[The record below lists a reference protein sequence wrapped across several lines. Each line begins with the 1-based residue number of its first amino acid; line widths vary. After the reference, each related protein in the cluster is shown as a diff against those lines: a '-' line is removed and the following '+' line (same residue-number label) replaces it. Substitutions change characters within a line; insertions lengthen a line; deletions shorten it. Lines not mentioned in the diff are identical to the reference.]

1 MYINNYDAFIKIKT
15 KHFDNSIIINS
26 VEDAKLLHKKLI
38 DFSLDL
44 SLNGVADIMPHYRG
58 EQDYKWDIRSGVF
71 RNKMKDNTSENG
83 KKLEQ
88 KLVKTFEEK
97 IIEKFGE
104 FIIRNVSIQGKY
116 TKEWDLLFQAQ
127 HAGIKTTIT
136 DWSCDIERSLFF
148 ATELSKDKLIENSNG
163 QLWWFTY
170 PKSIYCWW
178 RVFL

>member
-83 KKLEQ
+83 KKLE
-88 KLVKTFEEK
+88 KM
-97 IIEKFGE
+97 
-104 FIIRNVSIQGKY
+104 GK
-116 TKEWDLLFQAQ
+116 K
-127 HAGIKTTIT
+127 
-136 DWSCDIERSLFF
+136 
-148 ATELSKDKLIENSNG
+148 IENPN
-163 QLWWFTY
+163 FF
-170 PKSIYCWW
+170 IC
-178 RVFL
+178 F